1 MAGVNDR
8 ASEKNRTISTATV
21 QKAFAEGHG
30 DTIRKTVKRRVEHKK
45 KIKRILSGERGVL
58 SSGPASVLDGIL
70 LLDTQQN
77 SLQVQADRDLRRRRQ
92 EQKKNQ

>member
-8 ASEKNRTISTATV
+8 ASEKRRTISTKTV
-21 QKAFAEGHG
+21 QKAYAEGLEG
-30 DTIRKTVKRRVEHKK
+30 TIHKTVKRRVEHKK
-45 KIKRILSGERGVL
+45 KIKRILAGERGVL

-70 LLDTQQN
+70 LLDTQQT
-77 SLQVQADRDLRRRRQ
+77 SLQAAADRDLTRRRR